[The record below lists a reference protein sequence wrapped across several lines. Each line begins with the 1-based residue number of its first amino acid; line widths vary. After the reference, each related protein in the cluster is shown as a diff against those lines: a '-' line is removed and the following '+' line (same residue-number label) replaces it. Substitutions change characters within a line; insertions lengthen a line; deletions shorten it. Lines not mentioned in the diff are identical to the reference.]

1 MKRGIPI
8 FTIDLQ
14 GNYPA
19 IMVDPPVEYL
29 KMCDFPQIPPFPLQL
44 YSCMHMSIDPM
55 MIQSFAL
62 RSLNVGVNYLFVIQ
76 SVCNTKDMNDIFIN

>member
-1 MKRGIPI
+1 
-8 FTIDLQ
+8 
-14 GNYPA
+14 
-19 IMVDPPVEYL
+19 
-29 KMCDFPQIPPFPLQL
+29 
-44 YSCMHMSIDPM
+44 M